1 MAEVP
6 KLSPMKEE
14 FIRGSDMV
22 SLMRGEW
29 HKLYQIKKGL
39 VGRDDLSNMF
49 NVQLGTFTEDFN
61 LQWAEKIYD
70 YKFINKF
77 QVSQTKQ
84 YGNITLQGSPDGMDK
99 EHKVIIECK
108 HTHSMN
114 TMENMINYYM
124 PQIQFYLYITQYK
137 KCLLSVIFGNKW
149 EAVEIDSSFAY
160 QEKILQSIKMFWEHI
175 THNKEPEGDEH
186 GTNRIVIDKKITN
199 KIPINSK
206 TKRDVSQSNSFATN
220 CNTYLENEE
229 GYEKFVNA
237 KKYLKEEIKPNES
250 EIYNDK
256 ISVKRDKRGS
266 IRIIKKG

>member
-22 SLMRGEW
+22 SLMRGDW

-49 NVQLGTFTEDFN
+49 NVQLGTFTEEFN
-61 LQWAEKIYD
+61 MLWAENIYQTT
-70 YKFINKF
+70 FTR
-77 QVSQTKQ
+77 QHSVSKQ
-84 YGNITLQGSPDGMDK
+84 YGNIKLQGTLDGIAKSTATNYD
-99 EHKVIIECK
+99 IGIECK

-124 PQIQFYLYITQYK
+124 PQIQFYSYLSGINK
-137 KCLLSVIFGNKW
+137 MILSVIFGNKW
-149 EAVEIDSSFAY
+149 EAVEIEASSAY
-160 QEKILQSIKMFWEHI
+160 QEKLLQAIKTFWEYIIHD
-175 THNKEPEGDEH
+175 KEPDGID
-186 GTNRIVIDKKITN
+186 TIVIDKKITN
-199 KIPINSK
+199 KIPINGK
-206 TKRDVSQSNSFATN
+206 TKREVTSSNSFAVYVN
-220 CNTYLENEE
+220 QYLHHEE
-229 GYEKFVNA
+229 SAKIFENA
-237 KKYLKEEIKPNES
+237 KKEIKEEIKPNES

-266 IRIIKKG
+266 IRITKKG

>member
-70 YKFINKF
+70 YKFVNKF

-124 PQIQFYLYITQYK
+124 PQMQFYLYITQYK

-149 EAVEIDSSFAY
+149 EALEID
-160 QEKILQSIKMFWEHI
+160 
-175 THNKEPEGDEH
+175 
-186 GTNRIVIDKKITN
+186 
-199 KIPINSK
+199 
-206 TKRDVSQSNSFATN
+206 
-220 CNTYLENEE
+220 
-229 GYEKFVNA
+229 
-237 KKYLKEEIKPNES
+237 
-250 EIYNDK
+250 
-256 ISVKRDKRGS
+256 
-266 IRIIKKG
+266 

>member
-22 SLMRGEW
+22 SLMRGDW

-70 YKFINKF
+70 YKFVNKF

-84 YGNITLQGSPDGMDK
+84 YGNITLQGSPDGMDT
-99 EHKVIIECK
+99 EHKIIIECK

-124 PQIQFYLYITQYK
+124 PQMQFYLYITQYK

-149 EAVEIDSSFAY
+149 EAVEIDSSSAY
-160 QEKILQSIKMFWEHI
+160 QEKLLQSIKTFWEYI
-175 THNKEPEGDEH
+175 IHNKEPDGID
-186 GTNRIVIDKKITN
+186 TIVIDKKITN
-199 KIPINSK
+199 KIPINGK
-206 TKRDVSQSNSFATN
+206 TKREVTSSNSFAVYVN
-220 CNTYLENEE
+220 QYLHHEE
-229 GYEKFVNA
+229 SAKIFENA
-237 KKYLKEEIKPNES
+237 KKEIKEEIKPNES

-266 IRIIKKG
+266 IRITKKG